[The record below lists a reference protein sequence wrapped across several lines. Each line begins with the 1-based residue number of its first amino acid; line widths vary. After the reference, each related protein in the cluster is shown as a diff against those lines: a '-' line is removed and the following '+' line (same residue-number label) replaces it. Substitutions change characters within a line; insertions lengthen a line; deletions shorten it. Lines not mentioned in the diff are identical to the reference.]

1 MEERVR
7 TTFDTGLGFA
17 DNRIV
22 KAKRKQTK
30 NKNDED
36 K

>member
-17 DNRIV
+17 NNRIV

-30 NKNDED
+30 NDEN